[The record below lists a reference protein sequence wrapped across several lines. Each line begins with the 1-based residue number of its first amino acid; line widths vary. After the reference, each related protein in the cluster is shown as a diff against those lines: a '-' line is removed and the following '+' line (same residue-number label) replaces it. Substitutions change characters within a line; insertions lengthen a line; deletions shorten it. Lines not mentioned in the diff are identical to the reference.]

1 MKTITRSI
9 LLCSTALL
17 LTLSPAPCRAEV
29 KCKTHNFHELFN
41 AKPDPR
47 LVVTNTNQTGEVEE
61 DEIVYACSGNAKF
74 FYYGGTPG
82 ELAIYLDADSAQVV
96 TTLIKNLTQIIVT
109 YLPATDANPP
119 KVAISTTGEGGWINL
134 TPTNFLSTAKIYNVQ
149 SVGDYYIRIKR
160 NGTTN
165 TYIKAVEYCRLD
177 LSACPNCFIYRPE

>member
-1 MKTITRSI
+1 MFS
-9 LLCSTALL
+9 A
-17 LTLSPAPCRAEV
+17 SPE
-29 KCKTHNFHELFN
+29 
-41 AKPDPR
+41 AK
-47 LVVTNTNQTGEVEE
+47 LKVTDSNQTGRSV
-61 DEIVYACSGNAKF
+61 DDGIVYTCSYGAKF
-74 FYYGGTPG
+74 FYYGGKPG
-82 ELAIYLDADSAQVV
+82 ELAIYLDADSAQVE

-134 TPTNFLSTAKIYNVQ
+134 TPTNFLSTAKIYNVP
-149 SVGDYYIRIKR
+149 SVGDYYIRIRR